1 MMVKKRTSRYYPYD
15 CLTFII
21 CDNFVV
27 ESLVLYP
34 FLNMFLVSNFIYF
47 LLGHIFTLKCIL
59 LGYICVQ
66 GVIAEVPE
74 IILRCISRDEA
85 ALAVAQKVYYLL

>member
-1 MMVKKRTSRYYPYD
+1 
-15 CLTFII
+15 
-21 CDNFVV
+21 
-27 ESLVLYP
+27 
-34 FLNMFLVSNFIYF
+34 MFLVSNFSYF

-59 LGYICVQ
+59 SGYICVQ